1 MDWVW
6 KSLAGIWQEFYQNF
20 LWRYH
25 LRIYIESNTQAVKL
39 KLLKSVSE
47 YHRCT
52 MHCYPLASK
61 IGNYGFQLIFLL
73 IPGSHFFK
81 GSVYLPHQVSQEKL
95 LQYIHFNRHHNTI
108 LIEHN
113 TKLINQ
119 LRTEME
125 AVKAIQGQSTK
136 ISLSLSR
143 CSGNAGEK
151 GGWQPCRLL
160 WQDLCWIPEGILS
173 QRCAEETIKLHL

>member
-1 MDWVW
+1 MVQSGVKW
-6 KSLAGIWQEFYQNF
+6 AGWDGLGMEISGQNF
-20 LWRYH
+20 QLPKISSEGI
-25 LRIYIESNTQAVKL
+25 IYIESNIQAVKL

-61 IGNYGFQLIFLL
+61 IGNYSFQPVLL
-73 IPGSHFFK
+73 ILGPPLLKAGSLF
-81 GSVYLPHQVSQEKL
+81 SVHLPHQVSQEKL

-125 AVKAIQGQSTK
+125 TVKAIQGQSKK
-136 ISLSLSR
+136 ICLSLSQVL
-143 CSGNAGEK
+143 K
-151 GGWQPCRLL
+151 
-160 WQDLCWIPEGILS
+160 
-173 QRCAEETIKLHL
+173 